1 MENFVPKKGD
11 KVWVWHF
18 GSLDEVEVLD
28 IFNMSGMPGG
38 TDIYISYAGCA
49 TRKFFKTRNDA
60 VESILYDLCYL
71 IVSKEKQLARA
82 EVPEILT
89 MAFEIVK
96 ARENK
101 KAKEA

>member
-38 TDIYISYAGCA
+38 QDIYISYAGCA

-82 EVPEILT
+82 GLGEILAA
-89 MAFEIVK
+89 AFVIVK